1 MVGMTDTPKPRTRRT
16 AKPAEPV
23 VEAPVEEAPKPA
35 PAPKPAAPKPAKPS
49 TTMVFKRRMSQG
61 DHGPAVAE
69 VQRLLAE
76 HGAFAGPQDGRFGI
90 MLARALREFQG
101 SKNLRPTG
109 EVDLKTWEAL
119 TL

>member
-1 MVGMTDTPKPRTRRT
+1 MTETSKPRARRTTVKAEPTPEPTPVETPKPVV
-16 AKPAEPV
+16 KAEP
-23 VEAPVEEAPKPA
+23 KQ
-35 PAPKPAAPKPAKPS
+35 KKPS

-69 VQRLLAE
+69 VQRLLSE
-76 HGAFAGPQDGRFGI
+76 HNAFAGPQDGRFGI